1 MEISQKIKNL
11 NLYIIQLFSFS
22 GLLWLFGVFCSPIQ
36 NLGFF
41 FFYFCGE
48 KSYLNFDGVYME
60 SASCFKYCRHF
71 NNINSSNP

>member
-11 NLYIIQLFSFS
+11 NLHIFQLFSFS
-22 GLLWLFGVFCSPIQ
+22 RLLWLMQGLLQSHTKFRT
-36 NLGFF
+36 F

-48 KSYLNFDGVYME
+48 KSYLNFDGDYTE
-60 SASCFKYCRHF
+60 SASCFKYCGHF